1 MKKRVS
7 GTLMLILLSMFFII
21 TCKKTQDA
29 VTDFMINEVVINGNT
44 VKITGKISS
53 LSGTNNTEYGVCYAT
68 QSNPT
73 LNDKVKMLG
82 VPKVGSFTAEI
93 TGLTLNQTYYFK
105 AFIKEGSSYLYDDV
119 RSAFIAPMAPAVTTA
134 AVTSIS
140 ASGVS
145 CGGNVTA
152 DGGATVIA
160 RGVCWST
167 SANPTVDLTTRTTD
181 GTGTGEFTS
190 AVTGLT
196 QGTTYHVRAYATNSV
211 GTSYGADITF
221 STGSAIV
228 PPAVTTAAISNIG
241 SSSATGGGNV
251 TSDGGITVTAR
262 GVCWSISANPTITD
276 SKSSDGSGTGP
287 FTSSL
292 TNLAPATTYHVRAY
306 ATNLAGTSYGED
318 VQFTT
323 TLGISMPTVTTSEVT
338 SITSSTASGGG
349 NVTSDGGGSVSEK
362 GVCWSTSSNP
372 TTSDSK
378 IQAGAG
384 TGSFTSNLTG
394 LTPGTTYHIRA
405 YAINLAGTSYGEDV
419 SFTTT
424 TLLPAVT
431 TTAVTGIFSTAATS
445 GGNVTKEGE
454 TAVTARGVCWS
465 TSQNPTTAG
474 SKTIDGSGPG
484 VFASTIT
491 GLAANTLYYVRAY
504 ATNTNGTSYGV
515 QVSFTT
521 ISADPVVATLTTS
534 AVSAITSNTATGGGN
549 ITNDGGAP
557 VTARGICYST
567 NPDPTKDDSKT
578 INGTGTGT
586 FTSPFTG
593 LSPNTLYYVR
603 AYATNAAGTAYGNQ
617 VSFTTLPPD
626 PVLPTLTTA
635 VISGISYN
643 SASSGGNISDDGGSA
658 VTARGICWST
668 SENPTT
674 ADQKTIN
681 GTGTG
686 TFTSSLTGLSA
697 GTIYYVRAYATNSV
711 GTAYGDQLSFTT
723 SDPPAG
729 MSTLTTS
736 SIADITSSSAT
747 SGGNITSDGG
757 GSITARGVC
766 WSTLSG
772 PTTADSKTIDGNG
785 TGIYSSFL
793 TSLNPGTLYYVR
805 AYATNSAGTAY
816 GNQVSFTTSS
826 EIPSLTTVTVNT
838 ITHNSASSGGNIT
851 SNGGAAVTARGVCW
865 STSPG
870 PTTANSKTNDGSGS
884 GGFTS
889 ALTSLNAS
897 TTYYVRAYATNS
909 EGTAYGNEVSFTT
922 SAVPYVVPTLTTTAA
937 SGISTSGASTGGNIS
952 NDGGAAVTERGVCY
966 STSSNPTIADNKT
979 SDGTGPGS
987 FTSTLSGLSAST
999 LYYVRAY
1006 ATNAAGTGYGNQV
1019 SFTTSALIGYA
1030 IIITTSISGIS
1041 TTGATSGGT
1050 ITANAD
1056 GNAVTVRGVCWS
1068 TTINPTTANS
1078 KTTDGSGSGAFTST
1092 ITGLTPCTTYHVRA
1106 YATNSAG
1113 TSYGADMPFTT
1124 GTVTP
1129 SASTTAISA
1138 ITSTSASSGGNITGN
1153 CASAVTAQGV
1163 CWNTSPAPT
1172 ISNSK
1177 TTNGAGGGSFTSSI
1191 TGLTPCT
1198 TYYVRSYATNAAGTV
1213 YGNEISFT
1221 TSAVLPGLSTTT
1233 ISGISSTGASS
1244 GGNITGDCTAGVTAR
1259 GVVWSTSTNPT
1270 VDLATKT
1277 TNGTGGGAYT
1287 STISGLTPCTVY
1299 YVRAYATNPAGTVY
1313 GNQLSFTTSTV
1324 LPTVTTTAISAITS
1338 STASSGGSFTG
1349 NCSSAVTARG
1359 VCWSTS
1365 PAPTTANS
1373 KTSNG
1378 TGGGTYTSN
1387 LTGLNY
1393 ATTYYV
1399 RAYATNA
1406 AGTAYGNEISFTTLP
1421 VVPSVSTTVISIFDN
1436 SMGYGGGN
1444 VISTGGAAV
1453 TAKGICWNTS
1463 GSPTIAN
1470 SFTNDGS
1477 GTGSYSSSITG
1488 LSAGTTYYYRAYATN
1503 SAGTAYG
1510 TQYSITTPARV
1521 TDWDGNTYNTVSI
1534 YGQIWMQQS
1543 LRTTHY
1549 DDGTAIILN
1558 SDTAYQAVAYY
1569 HTYNNVSSN
1578 GTTYGFMYNGYSIGL
1593 AKDVCPSG
1601 WHVPTS
1607 TEWSTLASN
1616 LGGYSSAGAKMN
1628 DMSGLFNIKTG
1639 LWTLSYWNNSMTGH
1653 NNNSLFYA
1661 RGGGYY
1667 FNTYADLKN
1676 SVIFWTNTSKR
1687 YVRLDYNS
1695 NAISGVGSALYG
1707 TDENAFYVR
1716 CKKD

>member
-1 MKKRVS
+1 V
-7 GTLMLILLSMFFII
+7 FFII
-21 TCKKTQDA
+21 TCKKTEDI
-29 VTDFMINEVVINGNT
+29 VTDFKIDEVVINGNT
-44 VKITGKISS
+44 VKINGEITS
-53 LSGTNNTEYGVCYAT
+53 LSGKNNTEYGVCYAT
-68 QSNPT
+68 QNNPT
-73 LNDKVKMLG
+73 LSDQVKNLG
-82 VPKVGSFTAEI
+82 KPKVGAFAVEI
-93 TGLTLNQTYYFK
+93 ANLELNKTYYFK
-105 AFIKEGSSYLYDDV
+105 AFIKESDSYVFDNV
-119 RSAFIAPMAPAVTTA
+119 RSAFLSPLAPTVTTTAVTGISSGA
-134 AVTSIS
+134 AT
-140 ASGVS
+140 G
-145 CGGNVTA
+145 GGNITS
-152 DGGATVIA
+152 DGGATITA

-167 SANPTVDLTTRTTD
+167 NASPTTADAKTTD
-181 GTGTGEFTS
+181 GTGSGTFTS
-190 AVTGLT
+190 SITGLT
-196 QGTTYHVRAYATNSV
+196 GSTTYHVRAYATNSV

-221 STGSAIV
+221 STGTALLV
-228 PPAVTTAAISNIG
+228 PTVTTSEVSNIG
-241 SSSATGGGNV
+241 SAAATGGGNV
-251 TSDGGITVTAR
+251 TSDGGISVTAR
-262 GVCWSISANPTITD
+262 GICWSTSANPTIAD
-276 SKSSDGSGTGP
+276 SKSSDGNGTGV
-287 FTSSL
+287 FISSL
-292 TNLAPATTYHVRAY
+292 TNLSPATTYHVRAY
-306 ATNLAGTSYGED
+306 ATNLAGTAYGAD
-318 VQFTT
+318 ISFTT
-323 TLGISMPTVTTSEVT
+323 TIGFSLPSVTTSPVSLITAYTATSGGEVT
-338 SITSSTASGGG
+338 
-349 NVTSDGGGSVSEK
+349 NDGGGSVSER
-362 GVCWSTSSNP
+362 GICYSTSTNP
-372 TTSDSK
+372 TTSNTK
-378 IQAGAG
+378 ITGGSG
-384 TGSFTSNLTG
+384 TGLFSCDLTG
-394 LTPGTTYHIRA
+394 LTPATTYHIRA
-405 YAINLAGTSYGEDV
+405 YAVNLAGTSYGEDV
-419 SFTTT
+419 SFTTS
-424 TLLPAVT
+424 TLLPSVT

-445 GGNVTKEGE
+445 GGNVASEGAA
-454 TAVTARGVCWS
+454 AVTARGVCWS
-465 TSQNPTTAG
+465 TSQNPTTSG
-474 SKTIDGSGPG
+474 SKTGDGSGPG

-491 GLAANTLYYVRAY
+491 GLTANTLYYVRAY
-504 ATNTNGTSYGV
+504 ATNANGTSYGV

-521 ISADPVVATLTTS
+521 LTTDPVPATLTTS
-534 AVSAITSNTATGGGN
+534 AVTAIASTTATGGGN
-549 ITNDGGAP
+549 ISSDGGAP

-567 NPDPTKDDSKT
+567 NPSPTKDDSKT
-578 INGTGTGT
+578 INGTGTGS

-593 LSPNTLYYVR
+593 LTPSTLYYVR
-603 AYATNAAGTAYGNQ
+603 GYATNAAGTAYGNQ

-626 PVLPTLTTA
+626 PVLPTLATA
-635 VISGISYN
+635 NISAITYN

-674 ADQKTIN
+674 ADQKTTN

-686 TFTSSLTGLSA
+686 TFASSLTGLSA
-697 GTIYYVRAYATNSV
+697 STIYYVRAYATNSV

-729 MSTLTTS
+729 LPTLTTS
-736 SIADITSSSAT
+736 STADITSSSAT
-747 SGGNITSDGG
+747 SGGNITGDGG
-757 GSITARGVC
+757 GAVTARGVC
-766 WSTLSG
+766 WSTSAS
-772 PTTADSKTIDGNG
+772 PTTADSKTTDGDG
-785 TGIYSSFL
+785 TGAYSSFI
-793 TSLNPGTLYYVR
+793 TSLSPGTLYYVR
-805 AYATNSAGTAY
+805 AYATNPAGTAY

-826 EIPSLTTVTVNT
+826 AVPTLTTVTVNT
-838 ITHNSASSGGNIT
+838 ITDNSASSGGNIT

-870 PTTANSKTNDGSGS
+870 PTTANSITNDGSGS
-884 GGFTS
+884 GSFNSTLSG
-889 ALTSLNAS
+889 LNAT

-909 EGTAYGNEVSFTT
+909 IGTAYGNEVSFTT

-937 SGISTSGASTGGNIS
+937 TGITTSGASTGGNIS
-952 NDGGAAVTERGVCY
+952 NDGGAAVTARGVCY
-966 STSSNPTIADNKT
+966 STSTNPTTSDNRT
-979 SDGTGPGS
+979 YDGTGSGS

-999 LYYVRAY
+999 LYYARAY
-1006 ATNAAGTGYGNQV
+1006 ATNAAGTAYGNQV
-1019 SFTTSALIGYA
+1019 SFTTSAIIGYA
-1030 IIITTSISGIS
+1030 IITTTSISGIG

-1050 ITANAD
+1050 ITADAD

-1124 GTVTP
+1124 GAVTP
-1129 SASTTAISA
+1129 SVSTTSISLITSTTA
-1138 ITSTSASSGGNITGN
+1138 SSGAIVTGT

-1172 ISNSK
+1172 TSNSK
-1177 TTNGAGGGSFTSSI
+1177 TTNGTGGGSFTSSI

-1198 TYYVRSYATNAAGTV
+1198 TYYLRAYATNAAGTV

-1221 TSAVLPGLSTTT
+1221 TSVVLPGLSTTA
-1233 ISGISSTGASS
+1233 ISGITSTGATS
-1244 GGNITGDCTAGVTAR
+1244 GGNLTGDCTAGVTAR

-1270 VDLATKT
+1270 VDLTTKT
-1277 TNGTGGGAYT
+1277 SNGTGGGAFS
-1287 STISGLTPCTVY
+1287 STIAGLTPCTTY

-1338 STASSGGSFTG
+1338 STAASGGSISG
-1349 NCSSAVTARG
+1349 NCTSAVTAKG

-1378 TGGGTYTSN
+1378 TGGGSFASN
-1387 LTGLNY
+1387 LTGLSY

-1421 VVPSVSTTVISIFDN
+1421 VVPSVSTTAISIFDN
-1436 SMGYGGGN
+1436 TQGYGGGN
-1444 VISTGGAAV
+1444 VTSTGGAAV

-1463 GSPTIAN
+1463 GSPTISN

-1477 GTGSYSSSITG
+1477 GTGSYSSTITG

-1534 YGQIWMQQS
+1534 YGQVWMQES
-1543 LRTTHY
+1543 LKTTHY

-1569 HTYNNVSSN
+1569 HTYNNNSTY

-1593 AKDVCPSG
+1593 TKDVCPTG

-1607 TEWSTLASN
+1607 TDWSTMATN
-1616 LGGYSSAGAKMN
+1616 LGGYNSAGAKMN
-1628 DMSGLFNIKTG
+1628 DMSAILNKITFEF
-1639 LWTLSYWNNSMTGH
+1639 TLRYWNNLMTGH
-1653 NNNSLFYA
+1653 NNSSLFYA

-1687 YVRLDYNS
+1687 YVRLDYTS
-1695 NAISGVGSALYG
+1695 NAISGIGSALYG
-1707 TDENAFYVR
+1707 TNENAFYIR
-1716 CKKD
+1716 CRKD